1 MVFLL
6 VVSAAAIWKWVIG
19 IFMNGCRT
27 HSEEEKEE
35 KLFLGAS
42 PGSGETATT
51 TTPRATSGRDGR
63 ELGSDERASLYD
75 EKAKVKSLGFAF
87 GSNCKSCLFVGE

>member
-1 MVFLL
+1 
-6 VVSAAAIWKWVIG
+6 
-19 IFMNGCRT
+19 MNGCRT

-42 PGSGETATT
+42 PGSGETTTT
-51 TTPRATSGRDGR
+51 TTPRATSCRDDR
-63 ELGSDERASLYD
+63 ELGLGVRAALYD
-75 EKAKVKSLGFAF
+75 GKAKVKSCGIAF